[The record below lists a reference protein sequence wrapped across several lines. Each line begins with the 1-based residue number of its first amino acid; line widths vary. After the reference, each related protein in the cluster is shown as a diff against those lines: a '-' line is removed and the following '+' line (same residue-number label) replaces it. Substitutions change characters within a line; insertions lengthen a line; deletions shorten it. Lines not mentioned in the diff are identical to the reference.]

1 MNVED
6 ERSRLDCNQHKRGN
20 QEMRGRIM
28 FLAVVLAATTGC
40 QMGNFSLKLNRDH
53 VIPLPEVNVLPEQ
66 SEPEILDE

>member
-1 MNVED
+1 
-6 ERSRLDCNQHKRGN
+6 
-20 QEMRGRIM
+20 MRGRIM
-28 FLAVVLAATTGC
+28 LLVVILAATTGC

>member
-1 MNVED
+1 M
-6 ERSRLDCNQHKRGN
+6 H
-20 QEMRGRIM
+20 GRIM
-28 FLAVVLAATTGC
+28 FLVLVLATTTGC

>member
-1 MNVED
+1 MPRMKEIASNSINTSVGI
-6 ERSRLDCNQHKRGN
+6 RRMH
-20 QEMRGRIM
+20 GRIM
-28 FLAVVLAATTGC
+28 LLVLVLATTTGC